1 MPALLASDHVDAAR
15 AALAAVAADEA
26 DQARLYARRMR
37 HRAELD
43 RLLTT
48 GPEQFAVIELA
59 GTARIGQ
66 CRAST
71 QLTDARRLDEVL
83 TGTMSRCEQG
93 LLFQDSAELLL
104 SLTRHCTPEVQ
115 TEVEARVLAQI
126 TEGTD
131 HPPLWLETHEPDTK
145 PPF

>member
-15 AALAAVAADEA
+15 AVLAAVAVDEA

-66 CRAST
+66 CRAAT
-71 QLTDARRLDEVL
+71 QLSAARRLDEVL
-83 TGTMSRCEQG
+83 TGTLSLLEHG
-93 LLFQDSAELLL
+93 LLFQETAELLL
-104 SLTRHCTPEVQ
+104 SLTRHCTPAVQ
-115 TEVEARVLAQI
+115 ADSLSTPTR
-126 TEGTD
+126 TG
-131 HPPLWLETHEPDTK
+131 
-145 PPF
+145 